1 MINPQAPCLQ
11 EAYGS
16 RVFATS
22 FAGAHAPPGYLGTL
36 QSSQNVV
43 VAGAAGTRQVYLVTA
58 SNPLPPPK
66 GTVQVLYT
74 LAEQGRTY
82 YIEFDRYPG
91 DPDATAKFDDM
102 VTQTLTFLP

>member
-1 MINPQAPCLQ
+1 MINPQSPCRQ
-11 EAYGS
+11 EEYGS
-16 RVFATS
+16 RVFAIS

-66 GTVQVLYT
+66 GTVQVLYA
-74 LAEQGRTY
+74 LPHGGRTY
-82 YIEFDRYPG
+82 YVQYDRYPG
-91 DPDATAKFDDM
+91 DADATATFDDM